1 MTKLT
6 EPFDANGNERR
17 SQQRCPPPPDVHE
30 AWLVEAARLPGKS
43 LHLATVLQSLAR
55 AQSTRQV
62 ELSNLVCQEFG
73 LTRNAKYRAL
83 GWLEEAN
90 LVRVARKLGR
100 SPLVTILGEGD
111 AT

>member
-6 EPFDANGNERR
+6 EAFDANGDESGTNKPTL
-17 SQQRCPPPPDVHE
+17 SHHGPFDD
-30 AWLVEAARLPGKS
+30 WLALAGRLPGKS
-43 LHLATVLQSLAR
+43 LHLATMLQSLAR
-55 AQSTRQV
+55 AQNTRQV

-100 SPLVTILGEGD
+100 SPLVKILDGSD